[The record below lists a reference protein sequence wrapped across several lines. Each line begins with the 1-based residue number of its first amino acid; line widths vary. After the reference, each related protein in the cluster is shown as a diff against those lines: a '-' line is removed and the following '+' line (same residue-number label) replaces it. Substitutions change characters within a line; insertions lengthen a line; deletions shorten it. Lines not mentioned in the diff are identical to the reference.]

1 MYQNCP
7 LKSLVTLFP
16 NLDIRLWILA
26 AGRLL
31 SQLGIGFTLFYAPLF
46 FADDVGLSATAIGL
60 GLGSQSLQ
68 A

>member
-1 MYQNCP
+1 M
-7 LKSLVTLFP
+7 TLFP
-16 NLDIRLWILA
+16 QLDTRLWILA

-60 GLGSQSLQ
+60 GLGSQ
-68 A
+68 